1 MSGGYRMSDET
12 YMQRA
17 VSLAER
23 GAGHVSPNPMVGAVI
38 VKDGKIIG
46 EGWHEKYGGLH
57 AERNAL
63 ADCRRRGEDP
73 AGASI
78 YVTLEP
84 CCHHGK
90 TPPCTDAI
98 MEAGISRVVTG
109 SDDPNPLVAGKGLQI
124 LRDHGIKVVSGVLKA
139 QCDRLNRVFFHYI
152 TCHTPYVVMKYAM
165 TMDGKIAAYTGASQ
179 WITEEAA
186 RKNVHKDRNRYTAIM
201 VGIGTVLADDPM
213 LTCRIEGGRNPIR
226 IICDTR
232 LQIPLSAR
240 VVQTA
245 EEIPTIIAA
254 GSQDDPAISEKA
266 AALRSA
272 GCQVIFLPTGEDGH
286 LFLPALMEELGNGG
300 IDSILLEG
308 GSCLNWAALSSGQ
321 VHLVQTYIAPKVL
334 GGETARGPIGGQ
346 GFPDPQSC
354 VHLASPSMQTFDGD
368 ILLESEVILPCSQ
381 EL

>member
-1 MSGGYRMSDET
+1 
-12 YMQRA
+12 
-17 VSLAER
+17 
-23 GAGHVSPNPMVGAVI
+23 
-38 VKDGKIIG
+38 
-46 EGWHEKYGGLH
+46 
-57 AERNAL
+57 
-63 ADCRRRGEDP
+63 
-73 AGASI
+73 
-78 YVTLEP
+78 
-84 CCHHGK
+84 
-90 TPPCTDAI
+90 
-98 MEAGISRVVTG
+98 
-109 SDDPNPLVAGKGLQI
+109 
-124 LRDHGIKVVSGVLKA
+124 
-139 QCDRLNRVFFHYI
+139 
-152 TCHTPYVVMKYAM
+152 M

-179 WITEEAA
+179 WITGEAA

-213 LTCRIEGGRNPIR
+213 LTCRIEGGRNPVR

-286 LFLPALMEELGNGG
+286 LFLPALMEELGNRG

-308 GSCLNWAALSSGQ
+308 GSRLNWAALSSGQ